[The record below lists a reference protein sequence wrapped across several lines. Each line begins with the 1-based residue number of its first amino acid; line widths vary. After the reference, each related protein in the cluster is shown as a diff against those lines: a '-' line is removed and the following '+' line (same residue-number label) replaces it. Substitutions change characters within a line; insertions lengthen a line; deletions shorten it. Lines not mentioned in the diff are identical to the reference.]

1 MLFFFFCIYQC
12 AGFPNASSRKESTC
26 QLADTGDLGSIPG
39 WGRSPGE
46 GDGSPLQY
54 SCLENPMDGGAWR
67 DAQST
72 GLQRLGHACPW
83 LYHHSLYTTLLVCV
97 MVFFIVY
104 RVVPPSP
111 QCTLRTFPSSPKE
124 VPVLA
129 CGQSSP
135 HPIAQ
140 LRLIYSPASLDLPVL
155 DFKWTRIIT
164 YIVVFLWS
172 LKTINSVMFVFGG

>member
-1 MLFFFFCIYQC
+1 MCWLSQCLKQKRIYLSVSRHRRL
-12 AGFPNASSRKESTC
+12 GFDPWMGKVPWRRRWQPTPVF
-26 QLADTGDLGSIPG
+26 L
-39 WGRSPGE
+39 PGE
-46 GDGSPLQY
+46 SHGRRSLAGCTVHGVAETRT
-54 SCLENPMDGGAWR
+54 CLSLTIPP
-67 DAQST
+67 QFI
-72 GLQRLGHACPW
+72 
-83 LYHHSLYTTLLVCV
+83 HHTARVCNG
-97 MVFFIVY
+97 FFIVY

-164 YIVVFLWS
+164 YIVVFLCS
-172 LKTINSVMFVFGG
+172 LKTVNSVMFVFGG